1 MTDTYDTDAVQNS
14 WTEFMQQMN
23 EQFADAFEE
32 NIEAQAEFVE
42 AWTETVDAASDDER
56 MSEGIEGY
64 TNAYQV
70 WMDAAEEMVERTGD
84 AAAGEDVTVEE
95 FRDIWLNNAN
105 QAFKEVMSTS
115 AFAAMTGETVGDAL
129 EVQQVAD
136 ESAEATLR
144 QLRMPTQGDVEEI
157 GERLVDLER
166 RQHAVEQKIDLV
178 LENVQDGE

>member
-1 MTDTYDTDAVQNS
+1 MTDTYNTDAVQNQ
-14 WTEFMQQMN
+14 WTEFVEEMN
-23 EQFADAFEE
+23 EQFVDAFEE

-42 AWTETVDAASDDER
+42 AWSDTVESASDDER
-56 MSEGIEGY
+56 MSDGVEGY
-64 TNAYQV
+64 ARAYQV

-84 AAAGEDVTVEE
+84 AAAGEDVTVDE

-129 EVQQVAD
+129 EVQQMAD

-157 GERLVDLER
+157 GERLVELER
-166 RQHAVEQKIDLV
+166 RQHAVEQKIDRV
-178 LENVQDGE
+178 LEHVEDEE

>member
-178 LENVQDGE
+178 LEHVQDGE